1 MSSSNFNNLKL
12 TLNALRRRRNQLLF
26 IRFFSIFCVCAS
38 GLLLGAT
45 GVIYLVSPGKIVSLL
60 ITFLFLVAMGL
71 VLWRLV
77 SALFRSQ
84 GNDLR
89 LAHYVEDRFPDL
101 EQRLLTSLEFS
112 DEDLASNRRGVSSQF
127 VRQLWKDAE
136 QHVAMQKSKVESTEP
151 FRESGIAA
159 ATAVASL
166 LVCALLFNFSE
177 DWETASKAVVW
188 PFDSSAVVSVEL
200 APLPVEISVEPGDIR
215 QQSGDD
221 LTVLV
226 RIMNSEPN
234 AVNLRLQQDRVNW
247 VDFSMTL
254 EGSEGGVSTYSY
266 YFPSVEESGTYYIS
280 FNDMGDQTSREYAID
295 VYELPRIE
303 QIDVALSYP
312 QYTGMEDEI
321 QEGNGDIFA
330 PEGTEV
336 DLTLSFNKPID
347 TAVVE
352 FVVAEASRIMDQNEN
367 EKYPDLQ
374 IEIDAGGLTGSAK
387 FIALVDGL
395 YMVTATDREALN
407 SDKGIEYFIRVK
419 KDQPPSL
426 ELLNPGRDQE
436 VMPLE
441 EVGLRVDAIDDYGLS
456 EFTLNYSVAGGEETA
471 VDFLEQAQSS
481 RVQGAE
487 LLYLE
492 DLDVEPGD
500 FISYHFEVADNNG
513 LIGPTKIIS
522 DIYFL
527 QVVPTDQEFRR
538 AQQQGGGGG
547 GGGQGAESSALV
559 TIQKDVIS
567 ATWKL
572 RNRQDTAEPQNF
584 ADDAK
589 IISESQRE
597 ATGRVRMSID
607 RLSERL
613 SFSDDSYDN
622 AVENLSLAIE
632 QMNLAAGELDLEQ
645 VTSALRPE
653 QLALQYILKAEAN
666 INRTDISMQQS
677 GSGSGSGGA
686 QQEREDL
693 RELFEMELGQLE
705 NRYETPQGRSGPSG
719 GAPEENNKLEELARR
734 QEGLT
739 KAQRNLSRRGEQ
751 LTEEQ
756 KRREL
761 ERLRRQQEQLSNEV
775 ELLAQAMSDRNAR
788 QNQSEGQSRDAS
800 PGETRSE
807 NLSQAQRSGYVGG
820 RSSSLQR
827 AADQM
832 KDAAQSES
840 ASLAAARSQKALES
854 LRQQQREL
862 QDNGSKS
869 IEQVAQS
876 LAGLGGDLLQKQRSL
891 QEELSDL
898 IQSQGLGQ
906 TRREAS
912 RDSELQSVTNSQQQ
926 QQRDLDD
933 IEDMLRAVIA
943 RGDADD
949 QRLLSRAQSAV
960 RELRPIRNDMQTSN
974 RVLRNG
980 MASLAADMEA
990 ELEEKIESFAQSLAG
1005 LDPRVNGQNPNK
1017 AISDEAELLQA
1028 VVQELDEKVGAYNAD
1043 SPEEDNQNNTNQPS
1057 LSDMRAQ
1064 LAQAQRLA
1072 ENLSRQLTQQS
1083 QNGGVGE
1090 AQQRNGSQELG
1101 NARSVRQELTRSEIE
1116 DFLAQP
1122 ELLRA
1127 LIDPITQLSGALRAR
1142 AELESVGEKL
1152 FLELDQ
1158 TVPAEYRDLVK
1169 EYYKALSEV
1178 EPSETGAF

>member
-1 MSSSNFNNLKL
+1 MSSSNFNSLKL
-12 TLNALRRRRNQLLF
+12 TLNALRRRRNLLLF

-38 GLLLGAT
+38 GLFLGAS
-45 GVIYLVSPGKIVSLL
+45 GVIYAVSPDKLLSLL
-60 ITFLFLVAMGL
+60 ITLLFLIALGL

-77 SALFRSQ
+77 AALFRSQ

-112 DEDLASNRRGVSSQF
+112 DEDLGNHQKGVSSQF

-136 QHVAMQKSKVESTEP
+136 QHVAMHKSKVESTEP
-151 FRESGIAA
+151 FRESGIAF

-166 LVCALLFNFSE
+166 LVCVLLSNSSE
-177 DWETASKAVVW
+177 NWKKASLAVVW
-188 PFDSSAVVSVEL
+188 PFDSSAVASVEQIVL
-200 APLPVEISVEPGDIR
+200 PLEISVEPGDVR
-215 QQSGDD
+215 QQRGDD

-247 VDFSMTL
+247 VDFPMTL
-254 EGSEGGVSTYSY
+254 ESSEGGILTYSY
-266 YFPSVEESGTYYIS
+266 YFSGVEESGTYYIS

-295 VYELPRIE
+295 VYELPRVE
-303 QIDVALSYP
+303 QIDVAFSYP
-312 QYTGMEDEI
+312 QYTGLEDKV
-321 QEGNGDIFA
+321 QEDNGDIFA
-330 PEGTEV
+330 PEGTKL
-336 DLTLSFNKPID
+336 DLTFSFNKSID
-347 TAVVE
+347 VAVVE
-352 FVVAEASRIMDQNEN
+352 FVVAEASRPMGQNEN
-367 EKYPDLQ
+367 EEYPDLQ
-374 IEIDAGGLTGSAK
+374 IEIDPGGLTGSAQ

-395 YMVTATDREALN
+395 YRVTATDREALD
-407 SDKGIEYFIRVK
+407 SGKGFEYFIRVK

-456 EFTLNYSVAGGEETA
+456 EFTFNYSVAGGREVA
-471 VDFLEQAQSS
+471 VDFLQQTQSS
-481 RVQGAE
+481 RVEGAE

-492 DLDVEPGD
+492 ELDVEPGD
-500 FISYHFEVADNNG
+500 FISYHFEIADNNG

-547 GGGQGAESSALV
+547 GGQGAESSALV

-584 ADDAK
+584 SDDAK

-613 SFSDDSYDN
+613 SFSDDSYDS

-632 QMNLAAGELDLEQ
+632 QMNIAAGELDLEQ

-677 GSGSGSGGA
+677 GSGGSGGGA

-705 NRYETPQGRSGPSG
+705 NRYETPQSRSGPSA
-719 GAPEENNKLEELARR
+719 GAPEENDKLEELARR
-734 QEGLT
+734 QESLT

-751 LTEEQ
+751 LSEEQ

-775 ELLAQAMSDRNAR
+775 DLLARAMSDRNTR
-788 QNQSEGQSRDAS
+788 QNQSEAESRDGS
-800 PGETRSE
+800 RGEAGSE
-807 NLSQAQRSGYVGG
+807 NLSQAREPRSVGG
-820 RSSSLQR
+820 RSGSLQR

-832 KDAAQSES
+832 RDAAQSDS

-862 QDNGSKS
+862 QDNGNRS
-869 IEQVAQS
+869 IEQVARN
-876 LAGLGGDLLQKQRSL
+876 LAGLGGDLLQKQRAL
-891 QEELSDL
+891 QEELSEL

-943 RGDADD
+943 RGNADD

-960 RELRPIRNDMQTSN
+960 RDLRPIRDDMQTSN

-990 ELEEKIESFAQSLAG
+990 ELEEKIESFAQSLAE
-1005 LDPRVNGQNPNK
+1005 LDPRVTGQNPSK
-1017 AISDEAELLQA
+1017 AISDDAELLQA
-1028 VVQELDEKVGAYNAD
+1028 VVTGLEEKVALYSAD
-1043 SPEEDNQNNTNQPS
+1043 SLSDNSQDNTNQPS
-1057 LSDMRAQ
+1057 LSDMRDQ

-1083 QNGGVGE
+1083 QNSGVGGV
-1090 AQQRNGSQELG
+1090 QQRNGNEELG

-1127 LIDPITQLSGALRAR
+1127 LIDPIVQLSGALRAR

-1158 TVPAEYRDLVK
+1158 AVPTEYRDLVK